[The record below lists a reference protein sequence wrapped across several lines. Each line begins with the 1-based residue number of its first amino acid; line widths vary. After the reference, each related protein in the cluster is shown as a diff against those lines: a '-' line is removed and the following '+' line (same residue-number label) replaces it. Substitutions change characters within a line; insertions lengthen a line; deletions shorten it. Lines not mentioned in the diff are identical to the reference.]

1 MTTNEY
7 ELVPHLIAWRG
18 PNGSEILLDED
29 GIRLRAGN
37 WLEEP
42 DLNRLMQILKRAKDL
57 RDAGGPAIPRP
68 PSPDELDRW
77 DRSARL
83 KIAADAIIERF
94 DPDSA
99 NRLGDVPF

>member
-18 PNGSEILLDED
+18 PNGSEIRLNED
-29 GIRLRAGN
+29 GIHLKANN

-42 DLNRLMQILKRAKDL
+42 DLTRLMQILKRAKNL

-68 PSPDELDRW
+68 PAPDELTVW

-83 KIAADAIIERF
+83 KIAADAIIEKF
-94 DPDSA
+94 NPADP
-99 NRLGDVPF
+99 LGEVPF

>member
-1 MTTNEY
+1 MTTEY
-7 ELVPHLIAWRG
+7 QLTPDRVVWNG
-18 PNGSEILLDED
+18 PEGSEVVMDED
-29 GIRLRAGN
+29 GIRLRATN

-42 DLNRLMQILKRAKDL
+42 DLNRLMQILKRAKQL
-57 RDAGGPAIPRP
+57 RDTGGPLVPRP
-68 PSPDELDRW
+68 PSPDELERW